1 MKQDMTPY
9 GNIVR
14 RIIERETKMKRNI
27 EHVYSDTIGTMIP
40 KYVTSTH
47 PSDVYDGTTIYET
60 VSEDGYFCFGKDGE
74 A

>member
-1 MKQDMTPY
+1 
-9 GNIVR
+9 
-14 RIIERETKMKRNI
+14 MKRNI

-47 PSDVYDGTTIYET
+47 PSDVYDGTTIYEWNESEASYVNGAEEIVFYET